1 MINRYRFKLRLFL
14 SFLKEHG
21 CYEKYKEEYCDIEK
35 YLPKYHRGL
44 SFEEFFYDSPYMTIE
59 RAFMWN
65 MMEDD
70 MCFYWNIINKRWQ
83 RFLIHNN
90 WD

>member
-1 MINRYRFKLRLFL
+1 MAVMKNIKK
-14 SFLKEHG
+14 SIVILKNIFQNI
-21 CYEKYKEEYCDIEK
+21 IE
-35 YLPKYHRGL
+35 
-44 SFEEFFYDSPYMTIE
+44 DSPYMTME

-70 MCFYWNIINKRWQ
+70 ICFYWNIINKRWQ

>member
-1 MINRYRFKLRLFL
+1 MAVMKNIKK
-14 SFLKEHG
+14 SIVILKNIFQNI
-21 CYEKYKEEYCDIEK
+21 IED
-35 YLPKYHRGL
+35 YLLKN
-44 SFEEFFYDSPYMTIE
+44 FFYDSPYMAIE

>member
-1 MINRYRFKLRLFL
+1 MKNIKK
-14 SFLKEHG
+14 SIVILKNIFQNI
-21 CYEKYKEEYCDIEK
+21 IE
-35 YLPKYHRGL
+35 
-44 SFEEFFYDSPYMTIE
+44 DSPYMTME

-70 MCFYWNIINKRWQ
+70 ICFYWNIINKRWQ